1 MQYFVVSN
9 EDAIN
14 KMWTDSTSSSSKSS
28 PLPMK
33 RKYSVKTRPNSYV
46 AAINNS
52 VLSLNTV
59 ESFSSPCLCLPRE
72 IWLTILVNYGLT
84 AKDLANLEISCKW
97 FSQCWGG
104 NNYIIQSVIIS
115 YIIS

>member
-1 MQYFVVSN
+1 MQYFIVSN

-14 KMWTDSTSSSSKSS
+14 KMWTDSASNSSRKSS

-33 RKYSVKTRPNSYV
+33 RKQSDKTRPSSYV

-59 ESFSSPCLCLPRE
+59 ELFSSPCLCLPRE

-84 AKDLANLEISCKW
+84 AKDLANLEITCKW
-97 FSQCWGG
+97 FSQCLGG
-104 NNYIIQSVIIS
+104 NNYII
-115 YIIS
+115 